1 MAEHVDDTRP
11 SYLQILRDMD
21 IDDPADASDDQLV
34 DAGVRRA
41 LDGLVSYKVMEAVP
55 RREAVCKKISARWDH
70 VYKWDSENKAWVV
83 KSRYVA
89 REYKW
94 QELRSDLFTPGSTT
108 GESRLVDYIAL
119 KHGWPTFT
127 VDAEDAYYHAPEDEG
142 A

>member
-55 RREAVCKKISARWDH
+55 RREAVGKKISARWDH

-89 REYKW
+89 REYK
-94 QELRSDLFTPGSTT
+94 
-108 GESRLVDYIAL
+108 
-119 KHGWPTFT
+119 
-127 VDAEDAYYHAPEDEG
+127 
-142 A
+142 